1 MAKKRVLIVD
11 DDKDINLMLQHT
23 LQMLGPDYE
32 IVTATD
38 TVSAINLV
46 EKESFDLILT
56 DYMLPV
62 MTGVDLALAVRQ
74 ISPDTPVVLMTAY
87 GSRGLRTT
95 TKYLGIS
102 DLLDKPFSLDR
113 IRDIVQQVVAQTKPP
128 QQPALPDKRLQNPRV
143 NELLH
148 NLQANAGIRC
158 VLLITTEGYPV
169 QVVGQT
175 HGIEVNGVSRLVAA
189 NFLASAELASLLGQ
203 DTVFKSSY
211 HESNTYNIYAYDI
224 NGKLLL
230 ALVFEATQKPGSV
243 WFYAKQTALILAQ
256 LLEKPAS

>member
-1 MAKKRVLIVD
+1 MVKKRVLIVD
-11 DDKDINLMLQHT
+11 DDKDINLMLQHS

-32 IVTATD
+32 IITATD

-87 GSRGLRTT
+87 GSSGLRTT

-113 IRDIVQQVVAQTKPP
+113 IRDIVQQVVNQTKPP
-128 QQPALPDKRLQNPRV
+128 QKPARPDKRLQNPRI

-158 VLLITTEGYPV
+158 VMLITTEGYPV

-175 HGIEVNGVSRLVAA
+175 QGIEVEGVSRLVAA
-189 NFLASAELASLLGQ
+189 NFLASAELASLLGH

-256 LLEKPAS
+256 LLEKAP